1 MMEKFFFCLLNLA
14 IVNSLILYRKWV
26 LPCNATKAELRK
38 VKQAEFRTQVIKQ
51 MIAKSGDKIT
61 PLCILKC
68 TSAPGLEIQRLIGRH
83 FIQKVIVDRQ
93 KTILVDHEKFVFP
106 RN

>member
-1 MMEKFFFCLLNLA
+1 MMEKKFFCLLNLA
-14 IVNSLILYRKWV
+14 IANFLILYREWV

-51 MIAKSGDKIT
+51 TIAKSGDKIT

-68 TSAPGLEIQRLIGRH
+68 TSAPDLQIQRLIGKH
-83 FIQKVIVDRQ
+83 FIQNVIVDRQ
-93 KTILVDHEKFVFP
+93 KTYIS
-106 RN
+106 RS